1 MCRRELLPPLL
12 LLAFHALSRL
22 RRQSWSVRAGRCGG
36 RCTGGGFSI
45 RGLPYLSYTTCTH
58 ACTCAERFLVSGGCG
73 GGGGGVAD
81 GIRLPLVVR
90 GSWDSGGGCHKL
102 VDIYDPHKGVAV
114 AIFDGVLCA
123 SLKREPA
130 DGRGRGFFGLVIVPV
145 RPS

>member
-1 MCRRELLPPLL
+1 VGDAQAEGFLFADCPTYHTQ
-12 LLAFHALSRL
+12 LAR
-22 RRQSWSVRAGRCGG
+22 
-36 RCTGGGFSI
+36 
-45 RGLPYLSYTTCTH
+45 TH
-58 ACTCAERFLVSGGCG
+58 AHVQSASWFPVGV